1 MSKLIAVRLPHDI
14 VEFVDELV
22 ATGEATSRASV
33 VSRAL
38 ERERRRTVAANDVAV
53 LTGSG
58 GDPEIERETGLDS
71 GQLAPQSLR
80 VQAVHLDE
88 LVPRGG
94 PAHHGDAAGGD
105 PQAPGDQLERRR
117 VGLSVHRRSDY
128 AYQQRSVALAGDL
141 VPTRARLNAHL
152 DPAHSIQPAG

>member
-58 GDPEIERETGLDS
+58 GDPDMDT
-71 GQLAPQSLR
+71 LAEHIASRPIGF
-80 VQAVHLDE
+80 E
-88 LVPRGG
+88 
-94 PAHHGDAAGGD
+94 
-105 PQAPGDQLERRR
+105 
-117 VGLSVHRRSDY
+117 
-128 AYQQRSVALAGDL
+128 
-141 VPTRARLNAHL
+141 
-152 DPAHSIQPAG
+152 